1 MIRKSLFKSLAAK
14 VLIGTLLVA
23 SSGLASAQVNPAVQQ
38 SVKISILKGPSGI
51 SSAWFVSNPPETNDA
66 KIEFLIAA
74 SADIVTA
81 KLISGEIDAGVLP
94 VNVAAKLYSAGIPI
108 KAAAIV
114 GNGMVKFLTN
124 DPAIKTL
131 GDLRGKSIAIAGQK
145 ATPDFLFRFLT
156 NKEGLE
162 AGKDYTAVY
171 NLSYPEI
178 AAALA
183 SGKIQYAVLPEPF
196 ATQALLLNKELLSP
210 FNLDNFWQKYTGMQS
225 YPMSLFVVS
234 KKLADGNR
242 QLVAKILASLE
253 SSVSQTTSDPKGTAL
268 LVEKLDLGLKA
279 SVAEAAIPKSNYV
292 YETALSERNSIEAL
306 LSLFLSFEPASIGGK
321 LPDQGFYFN

>member
-14 VLIGTLLVA
+14 ILIGALLVA
-23 SSGLASAQVNPAVQQ
+23 SSGIASAQANAQGLQ
-38 SVKISILKGPSGI
+38 TVKISILKGPSGI
-51 SSAWFVSNPPETNDA
+51 SSAWFVSNPPETDSS

-81 KLISGEIDAGVLP
+81 KLVSGEIDAGVLP
-94 VNVAAKLYSAGIPI
+94 VNVAAKLYSAGIPL
-108 KAAAIV
+108 KAAAVV

-124 DPAIKTL
+124 DPTIKSIS
-131 GDLRGKSIAIAGQK
+131 DLRGKFIAIAGQK
-145 ATPDFLFRFLT
+145 ATPDYLFRFLAS
-156 NKEGLE
+156 KDGLE
-162 AGKDYTAVY
+162 AGKDYTPIY

-196 ATQALLLNKELLSP
+196 AMQAFLLNRDLLSP
-210 FNLDNFWQKYTGMQS
+210 ISLDSLWQKQTGMQS

-242 QLVAKILASLE
+242 QLLDKILDSLE
-253 SSVSQTTSDPKGTAL
+253 ASVKKTVSDPKATAQ

-279 SVAEAAIPKSNYV
+279 SVAETAIPKSNYV
-292 YETALSERNSIEAL
+292 YEDAVSDRKSIEAL

-321 LPDQGFYFN
+321 LPDQGFYLN

>member
-14 VLIGTLLVA
+14 ILIGVLLVA
-23 SSGLASAQVNPAVQQ
+23 SSGLASAQANSQGAQTVR
-38 SVKISILKGPSGI
+38 ISILKGPSGV
-51 SSAWFVSNPPETNDA
+51 SSAWFVSSPPETGSA
-66 KIEFLIAA
+66 KIEFLIAG

-81 KLISGEIDAGVLP
+81 KLVSGEIDAGVLP
-94 VNVAAKLYSAGIPI
+94 VNVAAKLYSAGVPLR
-108 KAAAIV
+108 AAAVV

-124 DPAIKTL
+124 DPAIKSL
-131 GDLRGKSIAIAGQK
+131 SDLRGKSVAIAGQK
-145 ATPDFLFRFLT
+145 ATPDYLFRFLT
-156 NKEGLE
+156 SKDGLE

-196 ATQALLLNKELLSP
+196 ATQALLLGKELLSP
-210 FNLDNFWQKYTGMQS
+210 ISLDSLWQKHTGMQS
-225 YPMSLFVVS
+225 YPMSIFVVS

-242 QLVAKILASLE
+242 QLLTKILQSLE
-253 SSVSQTTSDPKGTAL
+253 ASVKKTVEDPKGTAL

-279 SVAEAAIPKSNYV
+279 AVAEAAILKSNYV
-292 YETALSERNSIEAL
+292 YEDAASDKKSIEAL

-321 LPDQGFYFN
+321 LPDQDFYLN